1 MNSEEVMDEE
11 RGERKGADRKG
22 ASQGP
27 GGVRKSVDFGRG
39 CAAGSSRDRSSQGRP
54 ARARLYPVR
63 TDGRGTILFKICG
76 PAPSAFFPSSFQE
89 YGRERR
95 RRLQLFA
102 RGRYTEGK
110 VAAYGRAFSPW
121 KSARDYTLTVEITLS
136 DGTVKRNTI
145 RSAKESLHA
154 DHPIGSA
161 IPLLVDDVGGAV
173 LYAGEI
179 GADPEWC

>member
-1 MNSEEVMDEE
+1 MKNAA
-11 RGERKGADRKG
+11 KGKVRIGKEPPRDPA
-22 ASQGP
+22 AF
-27 GGVRKSVDFGRG
+27 RKSVDFGRG
-39 CAAGSSRDRSSQGRP
+39 LRGWIFSGSVFSGVGLLALVSIPFGP
-54 ARARLYPVR
+54 ME
-63 TDGRGTILFKICG
+63 GGTILFKICG
-76 PAPSAFFPSSFQE
+76 ACAFGILSFLFFRR